1 MDWCPGAFHKRPVVG
16 SIPTPATCPLMN
28 NPIGII
34 DSGVGGLSIVSVLIK
49 NLPHESFV
57 YLADSKNCPYGVKN
71 KDEIYRLT
79 KKMVKFLVKK
89 KIKLLVVACNTITVT
104 SIDKLRKEFKKFPI
118 IGIVPVIKTAKEKT
132 QNGKIGVFSTV
143 ATANSSYQKDLIN
156 KFAGGT
162 TVINYGSSNLVSLI
176 EKGDERQINKLLKE
190 ELKIFKVNNI
200 DTLALGC
207 SHFPLIKK
215 QIGKILPNILILD
228 SSEAVARQ
236 VKRILKNNKKLSS
249 SQNSDYNFFTSGNKE
264 FFTKFVKKIIGNKLT
279 NKAKLSRILLQ

>member
-1 MDWCPGAFHKRPVVG
+1 
-16 SIPTPATCPLMN
+16 MN

-34 DSGVGGLSIVSVLIK
+34 DSGIGGLSIASVLIK
-49 NLPHESFV
+49 GLPKESFI

-79 KKMVKFLVKK
+79 KKMVEFLVKK

-104 SIDKLRKEFKKFPI
+104 SIDKLRKEFKEIPI
-118 IGIVPVIKTAKEKT
+118 VGIVPVIKTAREKT

-156 KFAGGT
+156 KFTKGS

-176 EKGDERQINKLLKE
+176 EKGNEKQINKLLKE
-190 ELKIFKVNNI
+190 ELKIFKENNI

-207 SHFPLIKK
+207 SHFPLIKR
-215 QIGKILPNILILD
+215 QIGEILPNILILD

-236 VKRILKNNKKLSS
+236 AKRILKNNKILSS
-249 SQNSDYNFFTSGNKE
+249 SQNSDYNFLMTGNKE
-264 FFTKFVKKIIGNKLT
+264 FFSKFVKKIIGNKLT
-279 NKAKLSRILLQ
+279 NKAKLSRISLP